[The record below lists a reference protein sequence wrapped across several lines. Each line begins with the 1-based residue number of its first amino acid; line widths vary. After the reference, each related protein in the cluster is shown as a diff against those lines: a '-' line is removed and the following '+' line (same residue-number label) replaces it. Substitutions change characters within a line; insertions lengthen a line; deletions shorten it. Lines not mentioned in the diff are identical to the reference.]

1 VRCVH
6 LACAVS
12 GEKERER
19 VRNRRASSL
28 TYFGHKLGSTRAR
41 SLSLAPTP
49 PLYFSVIEKPH
60 FDLFPCSQ
68 EEKPCGAADDVDSVT
83 DQAHLRKL
91 VSVTKNIFVFRSK
104 NHFGICELAPAS
116 FFGAGADRV
125 EEKCLELGARAE
137 EQYLNLARAHKKARS
152 VAQINR
158 TKANYTL

>member
-1 VRCVH
+1 
-6 LACAVS
+6 
-12 GEKERER
+12 
-19 VRNRRASSL
+19 
-28 TYFGHKLGSTRAR
+28 
-41 SLSLAPTP
+41 
-49 PLYFSVIEKPH
+49 VIQNPH

-68 EEKPCGAADDVDSVT
+68 EEKPCGAAGDVDSVT

-91 VSVTKNIFVFRSK
+91 VSVTKNIFHFSFK

-116 FFGAGADRV
+116 YFGAGADRV
-125 EEKCLELGARAE
+125 EEKCLELGARGAE